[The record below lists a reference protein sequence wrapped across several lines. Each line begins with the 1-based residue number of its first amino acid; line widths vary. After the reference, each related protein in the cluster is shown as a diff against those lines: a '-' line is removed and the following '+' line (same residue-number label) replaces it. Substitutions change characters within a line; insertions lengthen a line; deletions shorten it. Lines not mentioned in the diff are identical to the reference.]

1 MRRRIAPVIV
11 AILALALAACSDDGD
26 DTSSSTTTSTSTT
39 RPASSTSPPSTSP
52 PSSAPTTTTTAGS
65 LTPEQCGQAL
75 YDAWVQGNQSAAPSC
90 ASAGAVQSMFSE
102 PYASGYT
109 GPNCQGAAGSV
120 FCTWTGGGPVITMEI
135 RNTTGGLPVEVIS
148 VQRMGA
154 GT

>member
-1 MRRRIAPVIV
+1 MRRRVAPVIV
-11 AILALALAACSDDGD
+11 AILALTLAACSDDGD
-26 DTSSSTTTSTSTT
+26 EPSASTTTTSTSTT
-39 RPASSTSPPSTSP
+39 RPAPSTSPSTSP

-75 YDAWVQGNQSAAPSC
+75 FDAWEQGNQSAAPQC
-90 ASAGAVQSMFSE
+90 ASAGAVQSMFSV
-102 PYASGYT
+102 PHASGYT

-120 FCTWTGGGPVITMEI
+120 FCTWTGGETVITMEI